1 MRVYGRVPIDPR
13 DPRGPKRWVE
23 VTTDANGFND
33 QVYLTQLAQVL
44 QLNVNE
50 SPFFGDLGIPARQS
64 VAQQIAPD
72 IFVSQIQARFAR
84 FFAALIISR
93 DLKAAQPTYNVNVLT
108 HQGVSLFQQVP
119 I

>member
-13 DPRGPKRWVE
+13 DPRGPRRWVM
-23 VTTDANGFND
+23 VTTDDKGFND

-44 QLNVNE
+44 QLNLNE
-50 SPFFGDLGIPARQS
+50 SPFFGDWGIPARQS

-72 IFVSQIQARFAR
+72 IFVSQTQVRFAPR
-84 FFAALIISR
+84 FAALIVAK
-93 DLKAAQPTYNVNVLT
+93 DQDAAQPTYNVNALT